1 MRAREILALVT
12 VTPPPGASPGGWP
25 PQTPPPGR
33 DLLAGKVVV
42 ITAAAGTG
50 IGSATARRCL
60 DEGASVAVSDRHKP
74 RLAEIHDEL
83 AEAHPD
89 RVWSAPCDVTEER
102 EVEALMAGAVRR
114 FGRIDVLVNNAGL
127 GGTSSVLE
135 MTDEQWLR
143 VLDVTLNGTFR
154 CTRAALRQMV
164 AQGHGG
170 AVVNNASVLGW
181 RAQPGQAHYAAAK
194 AGVMALTRCAAMD
207 VAEHGIR
214 VNAVAPSLA
223 THPFLAK
230 VTSEDLLADLAA
242 REAFGRAAQPW
253 EVASVI
259 VFLASDYASYLTGEV
274 VSVSS
279 QHP

>member
-1 MRAREILALVT
+1 MT
-12 VTPPPGASPGGWP
+12 ASPGPGP
-25 PQTPPPGR
+25 APAPADPSGR

-50 IGSATARRCL
+50 IGSAAARRCL
-60 DEGASVAVSDRHKP
+60 AEGAQVMLSDQHER
-74 RLAEIHDEL
+74 RLAATQAEL
-83 AEAHPD
+83 AGAYGGAD
-89 RVWSAPCDVTEER
+89 RVAAQPCDVTD
-102 EVEALMAGAVRR
+102 EAQVSALITAAVRR
-114 FGRIDVLVNNAGL
+114 FGRIDVLVSNAGL
-127 GGTSSVLE
+127 GGTASVLE
-135 MTDEQWLR
+135 MTDDQWQR
-143 VLDVTLNGTFR
+143 VLDVTLTGTFR
-154 CTRAALRQMV
+154 CTRAVLRQMV

-223 THPFLAK
+223 IHPFLAK
-230 VTSEDLLADLAA
+230 VTSEDLLNELTGK
-242 REAFGRAAQPW
+242 EAFGRAAQPA
-253 EVASVI
+253 EVATVI
-259 VFLASDYASYLTGEV
+259 AFLASDYASYLTGEV
-274 VSVSS
+274 ISVSS